1 MILFAIGVIIYY
13 SIKSKREGFV
23 MDILLS
29 VVRVITIVLGV
40 FSAPLMIWMIIT
52 TLRGFGKPKELVK
65 SEEKLHNFAIIV
77 CARNE
82 ENVIANL
89 LNSIKRQDYA
99 GKYQVFVI
107 ADNCTDDTAGVSEK
121 NGAVVFKRFNAEKRG
136 KGFALHYGINR
147 ILKLHEGEYDA
158 MCVFD
163 ADNLASANFLT
174 EMNNAL
180 CSGGDVALGY
190 RDTKNIHDSWV
201 SEVYSIY
208 WLMLQRFYH
217 NPRHAMGISSMVGG
231 TGFAFKIASLGEEGW
246 NTDSITEDVEFSIQ
260 QVVKG
265 HKIVP
270 ANKARFYDEQPAD
283 FGVSVKQR
291 LRWMTGGMQCIPL
304 YLKEIFK
311 TVFKGNARA
320 LDLAW
325 YILFIPATGLAIPL
339 NITSAI
345 TLVGT
350 PGLQPFALL
359 AIVGCFSLS
368 IVFAWLI
375 AFSTLKLEKREM
387 KGMGR
392 GILLYPVFMFTMM
405 VLAFAALVR
414 PRTEWVPIKHDS
426 SRTIEE
432 LE

>member
-1 MILFAIGVIIYY
+1 MILFAIGGIIY
-13 SIKSKREGFV
+13 IKNSKREGFE
-23 MDILLS
+23 MDILLG
-29 VVRVITIVLGV
+29 VVQVIAVALGL
-40 FSAPLMIWMIIT
+40 FSTPLMIWLIIT
-52 TLRGFGKPKELVK
+52 TLRGFGKPKELVRR
-65 SEEKLHNFAIIV
+65 EEKLHDFAIIV

-82 ENVIANL
+82 ESVIVNL
-89 LNSIKRQDYA
+89 LNSLKKQDYE
-99 GKYQVFVI
+99 GKYKVFVV
-107 ADNCTDDTAGVSEK
+107 ADNCTDDTAGVCER
-121 NGAVVFKRFNAEKRG
+121 NGAVVFKRFNNEKKG
-136 KGFALHYGINR
+136 KGFALHFGINR
-147 ILKLHEGEYDA
+147 IIKIYEGEYDA
-158 MCVFD
+158 MCIFD
-163 ADNLASANFLT
+163 ADNLASSNFLT

-260 QVVKG
+260 QVLKG
-265 HKIVP
+265 HTIVP
-270 ANKARFYDEQPAD
+270 ANKARFYDEQPAG

-304 YLKEIFK
+304 YLKDIMK
-311 TVFKGNARA
+311 AVFKGNARA

-325 YILFIPATGLAIPL
+325 YILFIPATGLTIPL
-339 NITSAI
+339 NIASII
-345 TLVGT
+345 TFIGTPALQPLAPFVLVGFC
-350 PGLQPFALL
+350 L
-359 AIVGCFSLS
+359 LS
-368 IVFAWLI
+368 IVFAWI
-375 AFSTLKLEKREM
+375 VAFSTLKLEKRDM

-392 GILLYPVFMFTMM
+392 GVLLYPVFMFTMM
-405 VLAFAALVR
+405 VIAFAALVR